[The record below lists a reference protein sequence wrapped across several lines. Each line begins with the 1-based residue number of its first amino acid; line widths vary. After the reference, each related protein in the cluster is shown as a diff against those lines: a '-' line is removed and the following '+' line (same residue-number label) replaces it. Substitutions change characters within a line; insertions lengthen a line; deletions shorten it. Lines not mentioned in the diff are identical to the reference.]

1 MLKPGNL
8 ENPPLL
14 PNEDPP
20 LEDPP
25 LEDPP
30 VEDPPFETNG
40 FIAIG
45 PLVYCDGTT

>member
-30 VEDPPFETNG
+30 FETNG

-45 PLVYCDGTT
+45 PLVYCDGAT